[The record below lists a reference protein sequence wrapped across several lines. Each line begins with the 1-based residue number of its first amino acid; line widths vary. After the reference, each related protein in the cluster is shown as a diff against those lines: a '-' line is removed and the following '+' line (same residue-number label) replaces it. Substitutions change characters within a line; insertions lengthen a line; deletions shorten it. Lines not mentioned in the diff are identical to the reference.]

1 MKYPSYG
8 SMINTFLFCQESS
21 TMASRS
27 YIGIE
32 NEQGYIQAVYCHWD
46 GYLEHNGLILFKDY
60 NSRGKISL
68 LINQGAL
75 SSLGQTIAKC
85 SFYTH
90 QGEALDIIK
99 FEDREEFVSDAFGD
113 AGSVYLFTKEDK
125 WIYWDHNADKPPIDL
140 ELAILRL
147 DK

>member
-8 SMINTFLFCQESS
+8 SMIYTFLFCQESS

-75 SSLGQTIAKC
+75 SSLGQTIAK
-85 SFYTH
+85 SKFYVH
-90 QGEALDIIK
+90 EGEALDVIELAGR
-99 FEDREEFVSDAFGD
+99 EDFILDSFTD
-113 AGSVYLFTKEDK
+113 AGSAYLFTKEDK
-125 WIYWDHNADKPPIDL
+125 WIYWDRVDKPPIDL

-147 DK
+147 EK